1 MCGIGA
7 IEGSRI
13 QVCIP
18 VLFTL
23 DTDNIYIYILYKPIL
38 KIFWQ
43 MPSSVSLR
51 SEDAMDIF

>member
-23 DTDNIYIYILYKPIL
+23 DTDNTLDIYIYIYIY
-38 KIFWQ
+38 IYI
-43 MPSSVSLR
+43 
-51 SEDAMDIF
+51 DIV